1 LAIEPII
8 HLTATSLKEELR
20 TTGNSPIKVIGSD
33 YNMYVAKN
41 SKNKN
46 PATDMINEVLA
57 HYFLKLW
64 HIPTPDIALISIDPL
79 HLLPEYSNNHRPH
92 YYNNEVFA
100 SKWVNHSVDSSIMFE
115 INKKKDYDK
124 FNNPEILFSI
134 GLFDIWVE
142 NDDRKPTNHNLLFQ
156 TINGKQ
162 NIIPIDHSFIF
173 STMNYNDL
181 DPTTF
186 SPIENEN
193 IFVSSLGGSLKRYK
207 KKNKKWQP
215 INRDYFYLCIQNC
228 RQEYANIVANIPANW
243 GFTAE
248 NQTNLFN
255 FLFNDERN
263 QKVYNEF
270 EYKMR

>member
-1 LAIEPII
+1 MAVAPLI
-8 HLTATSLKEELR
+8 HITATSLKEELR
-20 TTGNSPIKVIGSD
+20 TAGNSPIKVIGSD

-41 SKNKN
+41 SKSKN

-57 HYFLKLW
+57 HYFLRLW
-64 HIPTPDIALISIDPL
+64 QIPTPDIALISIDPL
-79 HLLPEYSNNHRPH
+79 HLLPEYSNNHKPH
-92 YYNNEVFA
+92 YYNNQVFA
-100 SKWVNHSVDSSIMFE
+100 SKWINNAVESSILFE

-142 NDDRKPTNHNLLFQ
+142 NTDRKPSNYNLLFQ

-162 NIIPIDHSFIF
+162 NIIAIDHSFIF
-173 STMNYNDL
+173 EHMNYRDL
-181 DPTTF
+181 DPTLF

-193 IFVSSLGGSLKRYK
+193 LFVSSLGASLKRYK

-215 INRDYFYLCIQNC
+215 INRDYFYLCVQNC
-228 RQEYANIVANIPANW
+228 KQEYANIVANIPPSW

-248 NQTNLFN
+248 HQTKLYD
-255 FLFNDERN
+255 FLFDDERN
-263 QKVYNEF
+263 KLVYNEF
-270 EYKMR
+270 EYKLR

>member
-1 LAIEPII
+1 MAVNSII
-8 HLTATSLKEELR
+8 HITATSLKEELH

-46 PATDMINEVLA
+46 PATDIINEVLA
-57 HYFLKLW
+57 HYFLTLW
-64 HIPTPDIALISIDPL
+64 EVPTPNIALITIDPA

-92 YYNNEVFA
+92 YYNNAIFA
-100 SKWVNHSVDSSIMFE
+100 SQWINNSVDSSIMFE

-124 FNNPEILFSI
+124 FNNPEILFKI

-173 STMNYNDL
+173 STMNYSDL
-181 DPTTF
+181 DPATF

-193 IFVSSLGGSLKRYK
+193 IFVSSLGASLKRYK

-215 INRDYFYLCIQNC
+215 INRDYFYLCLQNC
-228 RQEYANIVANIPANW
+228 KQEYANVVANIPPSW
-243 GFTAE
+243 GFTADH
-248 NQTNLFN
+248 QTKLYD
-255 FLFNDERN
+255 FLFDDERN
-263 QKVYNEF
+263 KLVYNEF
-270 EYKMR
+270 EYKLR

>member
-1 LAIEPII
+1 MAVAPLRHITAI
-8 HLTATSLKEELR
+8 SLKEELH

-46 PATDMINEVLA
+46 PATDIINEVLA
-57 HYFLKLW
+57 HYFLTLW
-64 HIPTPDIALISIDPL
+64 EVPTPNIALITIDPA
-79 HLLPEYSNNHRPH
+79 HLLPEYSNNHQPH
-92 YYNNEVFA
+92 YYNNEIFA
-100 SKWVNHSVDSSIMFE
+100 SQWINNSVDSSIMFE

-124 FNNPEILFSI
+124 FNDPEILFKI

-173 STMNYNDL
+173 STLNYSDL
-181 DPTTF
+181 DPETF

-193 IFVSSLGGSLKRYK
+193 IFVSGLGASLKQYK

-215 INRDYFYLCIQNC
+215 INRNYFYLRVQSCK
-228 RQEYANIVANIPANW
+228 QEYANIVANIPPSW

-248 NQTNLFN
+248 HRTKLYD
-255 FLFNDERN
+255 FLFDDERN
-263 QKVYNEF
+263 KLVYNEF
-270 EYKMR
+270 EYKLK

>member
-1 LAIEPII
+1 MAIEPIRHI
-8 HLTATSLKEELR
+8 TATSLKEELR
-20 TTGNSPIKVIGSD
+20 TEGNSPIKVIGSD

-46 PATDMINEVLA
+46 PAIDIINEVLA
-57 HYFLKLW
+57 HYFLTLW
-64 HIPTPDIALISIDPL
+64 EIPTPNIALITIDPA
-79 HLLPEYSNNHRPH
+79 HLLSEYSNNHRPH

-100 SKWVNHSVDSSIMFE
+100 SQWINSSVDSSIFFE

-124 FNNPEILFSI
+124 FNDPEILFKI

-142 NDDRKPTNHNLLFQ
+142 NEDRKPTNHNLLFQ
-156 TINGKQ
+156 TIKSKQ

-173 STMNYNDL
+173 SSLNYIDL
-181 DPTTF
+181 NPSRF

-193 IFVSSLGGSLKRYK
+193 IFVSSLGSSLKRYK

-215 INRDYFYLCIQNC
+215 INRESFYLYIQNC
-228 RQEYANIVANIPANW
+228 KEEYINIAGNIPASW

-248 NQTNLFN
+248 HQTKLYD
-255 FLFNDERN
+255 FLFCKIRN
-263 QKVYNEF
+263 KKVYDEF
-270 EYKMR
+270 EYKLR

>member
-1 LAIEPII
+1 LAVKPII
-8 HLTATSLKEELR
+8 HITATSLKEELH

-46 PATDMINEVLA
+46 PATDIINEVLA
-57 HYFLKLW
+57 HYFLTLW
-64 HIPTPDIALISIDPL
+64 EVPTPNIALITIDPA
-79 HLLPEYSNNHRPH
+79 HLLPEYSDNHRPH
-92 YYNNEVFA
+92 YYNNAIFA
-100 SKWVNHSVDSSIMFE
+100 SQWINNSVDSSILFE
-115 INKKKDYDK
+115 INKKKDYEK
-124 FNNPEILFSI
+124 FNNPEILFKI

-173 STMNYNDL
+173 STMNYSDL
-181 DPTTF
+181 DPTMF

-193 IFVSSLGGSLKRYK
+193 IFVSNLGASLKRYK

-215 INRDYFYLCIQNC
+215 INRDYFYLCVQNC
-228 RQEYANIVANIPANW
+228 KQEYANIVANIPISW

-248 NQTNLFN
+248 HQTKLYD
-255 FLFNDERN
+255 FLFDDERN
-263 QKVYNEF
+263 KLVYDEF
-270 EYKMR
+270 EYKLR

>member
-1 LAIEPII
+1 MAVAPLRHITAI
-8 HLTATSLKEELR
+8 SLKEELP

-46 PATDMINEVLA
+46 PATDIINEVLA
-57 HYFLKLW
+57 HYFLTLW
-64 HIPTPDIALISIDPL
+64 EVPTPNIALITIDPA

-92 YYNNEVFA
+92 YYNNEIFA
-100 SKWVNHSVDSSIMFE
+100 SQWISNAVDSSILFE

-124 FNNPEILFSI
+124 FNNPEILFKI

-173 STMNYNDL
+173 GTMNYVDL

-193 IFVSSLGGSLKRYK
+193 IFVSSLGASLMRYK

-215 INRDYFYLCIQNC
+215 INRDYFYLCVQNC
-228 RQEYANIVANIPANW
+228 KQEYANIVAKIPPIW

-248 NQTNLFN
+248 HQTKLYD
-255 FLFNDERN
+255 FLFNEERN
-263 QKVYNEF
+263 KAVYNEF
-270 EYKMR
+270 EYKLR

>member
-1 LAIEPII
+1 MAVESII
-8 HLTATSLKEELR
+8 HISATSLKEELC

-41 SKNKN
+41 SKSKY

-64 HIPTPDIALISIDPL
+64 LIPTPDIALISIDPQ
-79 HLLPEYSNNHRPH
+79 HLLPEYSSNHQPH
-92 YYNNEVFA
+92 YYKNEVFA
-100 SKWVNHSVDSSIMFE
+100 SKWISNSVESSIMFE

-124 FNNPEILFSI
+124 FLNPEIIFSI

-156 TINGKQ
+156 IINGKQ
-162 NIIPIDHSFIF
+162 CIVPIDHSFIF
-173 STMNYNDL
+173 STMKYNDL

-186 SPIENEN
+186 SPIENDN

-207 KKNKKWQP
+207 KKN
-215 INRDYFYLCIQNC
+215 NLC
-228 RQEYANIVANIPANW
+228 
-243 GFTAE
+243 
-248 NQTNLFN
+248 
-255 FLFNDERN
+255 
-263 QKVYNEF
+263 
-270 EYKMR
+270 